1 MKEKSQEELLAEFH
15 KQQIAAHEIWLE
27 HPTTQLFIQCLQNR
41 HNRFVKTIQD
51 DILLSSN
58 EKSENA
64 LRANINNLRA
74 ELRIIKD
81 SETFVKETS
90 KK

>member
-15 KQQIAAHEIWLE
+15 KQQIAAHQIWLE
-27 HPTTQLFIQCLQNR
+27 HPTTQLFIQCLKNR
-41 HNRFVKTIQD
+41 CDRFIKTIQD
-51 DILLSSN
+51 EILVISN
-58 EKSENA
+58 EKTESI

-74 ELRIIKD
+74 ELKIIQN
-81 SETFVKETS
+81 SEVFVEETS